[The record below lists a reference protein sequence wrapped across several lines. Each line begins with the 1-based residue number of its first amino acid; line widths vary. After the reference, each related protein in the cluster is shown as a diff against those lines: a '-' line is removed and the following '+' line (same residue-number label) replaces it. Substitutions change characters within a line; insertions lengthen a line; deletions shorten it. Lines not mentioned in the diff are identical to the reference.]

1 MHPESELIAFV
12 RGGLPPAE
20 RARVAAHVDG
30 CSACRRAADESRV
43 VLEALV
49 VGAPAPPPLDW
60 GRYQAE
66 LRARVAASRR
76 AWWRRPVPTV
86 LAAGF
91 ATALIVFAV
100 HGLPRTPSDVVTMEE
115 TVLGARLP
123 LLQQYQIVERLDMLE
138 DLDAIRQLDRLGG
151 AR

>member
-1 MHPESELIAFV
+1 MHPETELVAFV
-12 RGGLPPAE
+12 HGDLPPTE
-20 RARVAAHVDG
+20 RARVAAHLQG
-30 CSACRRAADESRV
+30 CLSCRRAADETRA
-43 VLEALV
+43 VLDALTA
-49 VGAPAPPPLDW
+49 GAPAPPSLDW

-66 LRARVAASRR
+66 VRARVAASRR
-76 AWWRRPVPTV
+76 AWWRRPMPTA

-91 ATALIVFAV
+91 ATAAIVFAI
-100 HGLPRTPSDVVTMEE
+100 HGLQRTPSDLVSVEE
-115 TVLGARLP
+115 TMLGARLP

>member
-12 RGGLPPAE
+12 RGDLPPAD
-20 RARVAAHVDG
+20 RARVAAP
-30 CSACRRAADESRV
+30 RR
-43 VLEALV
+43 
-49 VGAPAPPPLDW
+49 G
-60 GRYQAE
+60 
-66 LRARVAASRR
+66 
-76 AWWRRPVPTV
+76 WWRRPVPTV

-91 ATALIVFAV
+91 ATILIVFAM
-100 HGLPRTPSDVVTMEE
+100 HGVPRTPSDVVAMEE